1 LQDRISRIIAVDVVA
16 IHNDAIHN
24 DAIHND
30 IADVDAD
37 AQRNRG

>member
-16 IHNDAIHN
+16 IHS